1 MICKELIP
9 KLLEFEKNPSAADG
23 NPELRFKRMCTV
35 ASVYKKKK
43 LPDGKPACRRCAG
56 PLPPG
61 RKTWCGDVCIADA
74 LIRCTPSIARQ
85 WVHMRDK
92 GVCAQCGLDTEALF
106 KAYKSAQWEAR
117 SSSSFLHAESTVQSR
132 RELLSAI
139 DSRMTALGFR
149 TDQSAWEMEHIL
161 PVVEGGSHC
170 GLSGLETL
178 CRPCH
183 LESTKALAG
192 RRAVSRKLLQK

>member
-9 KLLEFEKNPSAADG
+9 KLLEFEKQTSAADER
-23 NPELRFKRMCTV
+23 PELRFKRLV
-35 ASVYKKKK
+35 AVTSAYPKKK

-56 PLPPG
+56 PLPKG
-61 RKTWCGDVCIADA
+61 RRTFCSDLCVSDA
-74 LIRCTPSIARQ
+74 LIRCQPATARQ

-92 GVCAQCGLDTEALF
+92 GVCAACGLDTEALF
-106 KAYKSAQWEAR
+106 KAYKAAQWEAR
-117 SSSSFLHAESTVQSR
+117 ASSAFLHAESTMQSR
-132 RELLSAI
+132 RELLSVI